1 MAADSSKTKPVPLG
15 DEALEPIKNRTAWGQ
30 FVEGWQPQYH
40 DVDDNRLVAL
50 AKNSA
55 LNPRGYKEVFSSP
68 DLDIGAKASYVAGR
82 LGHDLLTDGS
92 RVPYWALNHPLAVT
106 GVLGDMATAAAG
118 LEPDYQAYRAK
129 NDRLTQEEIDEDW
142 ARKMGFS
149 AGQHIEGIP
158 LGLARNAI
166 PAMAAAAMI
175 QASGN
180 HNMLNA
186 LGGGRPDGFQ
196 AVLPS
201 EEDSRVS
208 TNPVLEAAA
217 RYVFGRTG
225 RLLPWEEFTQER
237 PDVSPEDYK
246 SYAGYQF
253 DKGPMGIGLIK
264 GTGRNIDGE
273 PEFTMMGFRV
283 PFSAGTATGGAM
295 VGAIAGAQQLQDL
308 IPQTMPGMKSIGH
321 RRLAGAA
328 LGALAGAISGRLGG
342 QAVNDLVI
350 QPVMNPE
357 AVAREQQW
365 LAQQQALGLL

>member
-1 MAADSSKTKPVPLG
+1 MAPDLQTTGAPGKPPQHTV
-15 DEALEPIKNRTAWGQ
+15 WGQ
-30 FVEGWQPQYH
+30 FNSGWDIQYH
-40 DVDDNRLVAL
+40 NVDDNRLVAY

-55 LNPRGYKEVFSSP
+55 LNPRGYQEVFNNKEL
-68 DLDIGAKASYVAGR
+68 DLGAKAAYVAGR
-82 LGHDLLTDGS
+82 IGHDVLTDGT
-92 RVPYWALNHPLAVT
+92 RTPYWALNHPLAIT
-106 GVLGDMATAAAG
+106 GLAGDEATAAAG
-118 LEPDYQAYRAK
+118 LQPDYRAERKK
-129 NDRLTQEEIDEDW
+129 NDHLSQEQIDEDW
-142 ARKMGFS
+142 SRKMGYS
-149 AGQHIEGIP
+149 HGAHVEGVP
-158 LGLARNAI
+158 LGLVRKAI

-180 HNMLNA
+180 HNLLNA
-186 LGGGRPDGFQ
+186 LGGGRPDGFA

-201 EEDSRVS
+201 EEDKRVS

-246 SYAGYQF
+246 SYSAYQF
-253 DKGPMGIGLIK
+253 DRGPGGIGLIK

-328 LGALAGAISGRLGG
+328 LGALAGAISGKLGG

-350 QPVMNPE
+350 QPTMNPE